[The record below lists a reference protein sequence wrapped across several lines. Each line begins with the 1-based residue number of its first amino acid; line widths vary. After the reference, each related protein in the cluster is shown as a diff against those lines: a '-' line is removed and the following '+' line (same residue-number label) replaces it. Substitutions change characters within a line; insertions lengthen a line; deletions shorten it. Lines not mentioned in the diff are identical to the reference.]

1 MTILMLSSTD
11 HAKTPYNEWFPDTAE
26 QMILFCPVEKKTV
39 MQTKIICELKHLNI
53 IR

>member
-26 QMILFCPVEKKTV
+26 QMILFCPVEKKK
-39 MQTKIICELKHLNI
+39 QLCRRRLFAN
-53 IR
+53 